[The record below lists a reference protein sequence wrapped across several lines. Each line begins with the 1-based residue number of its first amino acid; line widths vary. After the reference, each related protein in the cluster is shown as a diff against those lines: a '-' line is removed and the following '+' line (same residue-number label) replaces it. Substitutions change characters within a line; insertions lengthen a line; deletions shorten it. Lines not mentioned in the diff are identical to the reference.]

1 MERLIKDF
9 NQNFHEYPLKVV
21 SVSDFF
27 SNMNELLW
35 GKVSK
40 ESLINDQSEQNNNKT
55 KLKNFES
62 MQRNERSEEIIV
74 FFVDTVIYREQFENS
89 KIKIAKFQI
98 VKMLRVQNFQQ

>member
-1 MERLIKDF
+1 MVRLRAHNNNDF
-9 NQNFHEYPLKVV
+9 NEFPLKVV
-21 SVSDFF
+21 AVSDFF
-27 SNMNELLW
+27 LNMNELLW

-74 FFVDTVIYREQFENS
+74 LFVDTVIYREHFENS
-89 KIKIAKFQI
+89 KIKNIKNI
-98 VKMLRVQNFQQ
+98 VILNR